1 VEYIYIKNE
10 EIEGMEDFGRITI
23 DPELCLG
30 QPTIRGMRITV
41 AVILRQIAQGMTK
54 QEILKAYPELEEED
68 ITQAL
73 RYAAW
78 LSSEKAKPIPL
89 KGVAGARS

>member
-1 VEYIYIKNE
+1 
-10 EIEGMEDFGRITI
+10 MEDFDRITI

-41 AVILRQIAQGMTK
+41 AVILKQIAQGMTK

-89 KGVAGARS
+89 KGVTGARS